1 MPVNMSNM
9 TDMRLI
15 RSNVDFID
23 QSLDLSDEGDESY
36 EYYEDML
43 TNETNATDW
52 ATDESTIASLI
63 DVQSRQEGHF
73 TGYIDPDYIVPDPDG
88 NEGLSEEMKHGNKG
102 LSGEVKDKQP
112 DGNKG
117 LTGEVKHIH

>member
-1 MPVNMSNM
+1 MSNM
-9 TDMRLI
+9 TGMRMI
-15 RSNVDFID
+15 QSDGHFD
-23 QSLDLSDEGDESY
+23 QSLDLSDAGDESY